1 VIYFLMQVAAWPI
14 FRLLYRFRV
23 RGIHHVPAAGG
34 LVLAANH
41 ASFFDPP
48 MIGAAVL
55 QRPVSFMAKEELF
68 RVPVFGAAIRGLR
81 AVAVQRGQLSRSQL
95 KDFIGMVRREGRALA
110 VFPEGTRSRNGAL
123 GDAHRGVGAICRM
136 AEVPIIP
143 VLVTGTW
150 EVWPRTRLLP
160 RPWGRIEVRFGAPVE
175 WSHET
180 LSASGDASGA
190 LASLIMRRIAALHE
204 SEEAPVG
211 FWEGYRLML
220 TRPSAA
226 GARTNVQPV
235 SQGGGVEHRGKSV

>member
-1 VIYFLMQVAAWPI
+1 MIYFLMQLAAWPI

-23 RGIHHVPAAGG
+23 RGFQHVPATGG
-34 LVLAANH
+34 MVLAANH
-41 ASFFDPP
+41 VSFFDPP
-48 MIGAAVL
+48 MLGAAML
-55 QRPVSFMAKEELF
+55 RRPVSFMAKEELF
-68 RVPVFGAAIRGLR
+68 RVPVFGPAIRGLY
-81 AVAVQRGQLSRSQL
+81 AVSVRRGQLSRSQL
-95 KDFIGMVRREGRALA
+95 KDFIGLVRREGRALV
-110 VFPEGTRSRNGAL
+110 VFPEGTRSADGVL
-123 GDAHRGVGAICRM
+123 GVAHRGVGAICRM
-136 AEVPIIP
+136 AEVPVIP
-143 VLVTGTW
+143 VLILGTW
-150 EVWPRTRLLP
+150 SVWPRTRRLP

-204 SEEAPVG
+204 SEDAPVG

-220 TRPSAA
+220 TRSSAA